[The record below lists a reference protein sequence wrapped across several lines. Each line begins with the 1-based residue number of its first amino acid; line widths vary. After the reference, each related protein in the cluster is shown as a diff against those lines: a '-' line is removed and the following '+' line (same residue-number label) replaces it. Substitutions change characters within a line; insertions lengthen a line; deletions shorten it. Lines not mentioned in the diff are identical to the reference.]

1 MLVFLSPLVVIAW
14 LNRCVVI
21 LQQLQKKFENPNY
34 WVEKLISKKKT
45 RKFVLESMKD
55 DLNVIDEKV
64 GVVSK

>member
-1 MLVFLSPLVVIAW
+1 MPAPYACVLVSLGGG
-14 LNRCVVI
+14 CVV
-21 LQQLQKKFENPNY
+21 ENPNY